1 MYFTN
6 GTEPK
11 WLLCLLYT
19 WATIDSPKHL
29 CFSQSLSL
37 DPYLEPSLL
46 ISLWDPIL
54 CKRLHVLC
62 KEIQGIKLIVT
73 RKPILQNS
81 TVLKYISKRQKKL
94 SDIRLEV
101 LTLTATDSY
110 WIRFLPCV
118 ALAIPLL
125 TLVFAKTTPQRIKWD
140 DLCLKT

>member
-37 DPYLEPSLL
+37 DPYLEPSLS
-46 ISLWDPIL
+46 INLWDPIL

-81 TVLKYISKRQKKL
+81 TVLKYISKRQKTVWYQTW
-94 SDIRLEV
+94 SFNPH
-101 LTLTATDSY
+101 SY
-110 WIRFLPCV
+110 RFILNK
-118 ALAIPLL
+118 ISS
-125 TLVFAKTTPQRIKWD
+125 
-140 DLCLKT
+140 LCSPGYSSINPGVCKDHPTEN